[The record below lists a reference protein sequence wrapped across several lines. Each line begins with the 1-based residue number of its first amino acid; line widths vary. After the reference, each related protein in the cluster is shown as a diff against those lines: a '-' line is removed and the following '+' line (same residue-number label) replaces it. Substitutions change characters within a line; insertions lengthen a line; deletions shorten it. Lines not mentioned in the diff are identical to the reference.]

1 MLMLTLL
8 EREHMRIYKRL
19 SCLLACFPS
28 PGFLF
33 ILLRCSLVRRRGE
46 RAALGSKCLAQ
57 VGFLGPGFVL
67 LCFCSRAVMLG
78 AVLDLGRE
86 NLEELAI
93 AFLLT
98 AALLHIN
105 PVANCWETGD
115 NAGG

>member
-8 EREHMRIYKRL
+8 EREHMRVYKGL
-19 SCLLACFPS
+19 SCLLASDFPW

-33 ILLRCSLVRRRGE
+33 ILLRCSLVRRRGK

-67 LCFCSRAVMLG
+67 LCCCSRAVILG

-86 NLEELAI
+86 NREELTI
-93 AFLLT
+93 AFLRI
-98 AALLHIN
+98 AALLHI
-105 PVANCWETGD
+105 
-115 NAGG
+115 